1 MKIKKEDI
9 YKENKD
15 LDLLTINDLENLLQI
30 SRRTIDRYCKN
41 PEINFPKKIKIGK
54 NSRFRKTDIQ
64 NWLSNHCI
72 NAFFTK
78 NNKNHKVIESN
89 VFQYKLV
96 DIHHLTTKK
105 EMLEILKNWKITD
118 DELKELNVIC
128 WKIGNFLYFNK
139 NKIEYDYL
147 YNKYKIKMVMLEQQR
162 D

>member
-1 MKIKKEDI
+1 MKIKKEDV
-9 YKENKD
+9 YRENKD

-64 NWLSNHCI
+64 NWLNNHCI

-78 NNKNHKVIESN
+78 SNNNYKVIELN
-89 VFQYKLV
+89 VFHYKFI
-96 DIHHLTTKK
+96 DIHKLTTKK
-105 EMLEILKNWKITD
+105 EMLEILKNWEITN

-128 WKIGNFLYFNK
+128 CKIGNFLYFNK
-139 NKIEYDYL
+139 NKIEYDYI
-147 YNKYKIKMVMLEQQR
+147 YNKYKIKK
-162 D
+162 

>member
-1 MKIKKEDI
+1 MKIKEDV
-9 YKENKD
+9 YRENKD

-78 NNKNHKVIESN
+78 SNNNHKVIESN
-89 VFQYKLV
+89 VFQHKFI
-96 DIHHLTTKK
+96 DIHRLITKK
-105 EMLEILKNWKITD
+105 EMLEILKDWKITN
-118 DELKELNVIC
+118 DELKELNVTC
-128 WKIGNFLYFNK
+128 WKIGNFLYFDRH
-139 NKIEYDYL
+139 KIEYDYL
-147 YNKYKIKMVMLEQQR
+147 CNKLQIKKIKES
-162 D
+162 

>member
-1 MKIKKEDI
+1 MKIKEDV
-9 YKENKD
+9 YRENKD

-78 NNKNHKVIESN
+78 SNNNHKVIESN
-89 VFQYKLV
+89 VFQ
-96 DIHHLTTKK
+96 H
-105 EMLEILKNWKITD
+105 KITN
-118 DELKELNVIC
+118 DELKELNVTC
-128 WKIGNFLYFNK
+128 WKIGNFLYFDRH
-139 NKIEYDYL
+139 KIEYDYL
-147 YNKYKIKMVMLEQQR
+147 CNKLQIKKIKES
-162 D
+162 